1 MQDDRQEFI
10 RTTVYIS
17 REMHEA
23 AKMMAVFTRSNVS
36 TIMRAA
42 LNEKLSKIKEQYKK
56 DKTEDRLN

>member
-42 LNEKLSKIKEQYKK
+42 LNEKINKLKQEHNKNCNSKSI
-56 DKTEDRLN
+56 

>member
-36 TIMRAA
+36 TIMRVA
-42 LNEKLSKIKEQYKK
+42 LNEKINKLKQEHNKNCNSKSI
-56 DKTEDRLN
+56 